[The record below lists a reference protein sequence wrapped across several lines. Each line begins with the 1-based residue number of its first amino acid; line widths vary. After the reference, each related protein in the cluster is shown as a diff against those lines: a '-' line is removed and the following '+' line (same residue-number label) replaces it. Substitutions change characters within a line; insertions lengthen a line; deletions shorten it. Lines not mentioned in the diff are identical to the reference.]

1 MVIEFLSERGAGGL
15 VSPPLPSTLPA
26 GTSVDMSLLV
36 SAKNTNNYII
46 AII

>member
-1 MVIEFLSERGAGGL
+1 MVIEFLSEREAGGL
-15 VSPPLPSTLPA
+15 VSPQLLSALPA
-26 GTSVDMSLLV
+26 GTSVDISLLV